1 VAPPLALAW
10 KLRLRRIAAFEIRLR
25 PLRYKLWD

>member
-25 PLRYKLWD
+25 PLRCKLWD